1 MNAADL
7 TVVLPAYLEESS
19 IHESVT
25 RLIKCLDQNLITF
38 QIRVVI
44 DGPGDH
50 TAEIVR
56 RISDPRVSVIELERN
71 FGKGRAIREGLRDC
85 STDFV
90 GYMDADLDLHPNGL
104 VEAFAALKNSPT
116 SICGAIGSKLHPGS
130 QVEYPLSRRLL
141 SKIYKLLVRVS
152 FSLDLDDTQTGLKVF
167 RREPIDE
174 LLPLLGRNGFEFD
187 LELLT
192 LLARSGN
199 RFVEVPVAL
208 DYRFGSTVNLK
219 SGTRTLLDT
228 IGLALQM
235 RRTDRPS
242 RRSD

>member
-1 MNAADL
+1 MNAPNL

-19 IHESVT
+19 INESVT

-38 QIRVVI
+38 QIRVVV
-44 DGPGDH
+44 DGPGDR
-50 TAEIVR
+50 TAKIVR
-56 RISDPRVSVIELERN
+56 CISDPRVSVFELERN

-104 VEAFAALKNSPT
+104 VEAFAVLKNSPA
-116 SICGAIGSKLHPGS
+116 SICGAIGSKLHPES
-130 QVEYPLSRRLL
+130 QVKYPLSRRLL

-152 FSLDLDDTQTGLKVF
+152 FSLDLNDTQTGLKLF
-167 RREPIDE
+167 RRESIDE

-192 LLARSGN
+192 LLARSGH

-219 SGTRTLLDT
+219 SATMTLLDT
-228 IGLALQM
+228 ISLALQM
-235 RRTDRPS
+235 RRTGRPS
-242 RRSD
+242 RRID